1 MATITITLKNINNI
15 DNFQE
20 VKNVNNNDSKI
31 TLLSLRVTVNYN
43 DTVKLINITR

>member
-31 TLLSLRVTVNYN
+31 TLLSLRMTVNYN